1 MKIYLIISIVLIIV
15 AIISMVYALL
25 NKDDNETKMIF
36 ALICSISCFVGF
48 FACLIMY
55 STSYS
60 YNNYKDIINEEKII
74 TAYIKEYGFN
84 ENDLYIID
92 KVQKLQGSISDFNN
106 KPFLL
111 KEKEIRNIKI
121 DNYVYKEK

>member
-1 MKIYLIISIVLIIV
+1 MK
-15 AIISMVYALL
+15 
-25 NKDDNETKMIF
+25 K
-36 ALICSISCFVGF
+36 
-48 FACLIMY
+48 
-55 STSYS
+55 
-60 YNNYKDIINEEKII
+60 KII